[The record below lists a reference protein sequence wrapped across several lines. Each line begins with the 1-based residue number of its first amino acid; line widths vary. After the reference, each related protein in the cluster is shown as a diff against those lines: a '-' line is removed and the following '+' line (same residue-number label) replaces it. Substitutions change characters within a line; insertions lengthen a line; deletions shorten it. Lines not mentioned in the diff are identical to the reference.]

1 MGSRLMLI
9 QSSISLS
16 LSKSAYRAV
25 AVPLFASKPLPLH
38 APSLNHRNSSK
49 YVQQRRG
56 FCSVR
61 SSLEPPDLTRLAQ
74 TARISLTPTEVEEF
88 SPKIQQVVD
97 WFGQLQNVDLQ
108 SIEPAIRA
116 DTEGSNWRDDLP
128 ETFENRDAIVAAVP
142 NYEDS
147 YIKVPKVLNKE

>member
-1 MGSRLMLI
+1 MLI
-9 QSSISLS
+9 QSSLS
-16 LSKSAYRAV
+16 LSKSIL
-25 AVPLFASKPLPLH
+25 PCKPHPTH
-38 APSLNHRNSSK
+38 APSLNHRNSWK
-49 YVQQRRG
+49 HVRG
-56 FCSVR
+56 V
-61 SSLEPPDLTRLAQ
+61 SSARCNLEPPDLTRLAQ
-74 TARISLTPTEVEEF
+74 TARISLTPNEVEEF
-88 SPKIQQVVD
+88 SPKIHQVVE